1 MGMKKGRSVFKFVAV
16 KQINEKIRATCD
28 KFRALTSLNKAEY
41 ESLFSI
47 FDDLVSERLK
57 HYTLKGVIRVSKSYK
72 ESRNSVSA
80 QATTYCL
87 LKILHYEVLRQQ
99 GMVLARPSVED
110 IFEDIF

>member
-1 MGMKKGRSVFKFVAV
+1 MVLGFLSLLQFRYGQMYYGYC
-16 KQINEKIRATCD
+16 KI
-28 KFRALTSLNKAEY
+28 K
-41 ESLFSI
+41 
-47 FDDLVSERLK
+47 
-57 HYTLKGVIRVSKSYK
+57 
-72 ESRNSVSA
+72 VSA